1 MYYFLKNICN
11 NNSNTI
17 IFARIIFKR
26 MKNLQIQI
34 EVSPELFSKN
44 PTSSE
49 LGQNILSKSIEMI
62 SEMGFEAFT
71 FKKLGEEIQS
81 PESSIY
87 RYFNNKHNLLVY
99 LTSWYWS
106 WIEYELVFATTNVQ
120 SPKERL
126 LRCIHILTKPTMEDT
141 EIPYI
146 NEVLLNNIIISESIK
161 SYHTKNVDEE
171 NNKGYFKSYKMVVKR
186 VSDILL
192 EINPNFA
199 YAHMLIS
206 TVIEGA
212 HHQKYFAEHLPSLT
226 DSNNENNTIEGFY
239 TEMVLNF
246 IK

>member
-1 MYYFLKNICN
+1 
-11 NNSNTI
+11 
-17 IFARIIFKR
+17 

-34 EVSPELFSKN
+34 EVSQELFSKN

-49 LGQNILSKSIEMI
+49 LGQNILSKSIKMI

-120 SPKERL
+120 SPKERF
-126 LRCIHILTKPTMEDT
+126 LRCIQILTKPTMEDT

-171 NNKGYFKSYKMVVKR
+171 NKKGYFKSYKKVVQR

-192 EINPNFA
+192 EIKPEFP
-199 YAHMLIS
+199 YPHMLIS

-212 HHQKYFAEHLPSLT
+212 HHQKYFAIHLPSLT
-226 DSNNENNTIEGFY
+226 NTNKENNTIEKFY

>member
-1 MYYFLKNICN
+1 
-11 NNSNTI
+11 
-17 IFARIIFKR
+17 

-34 EVSPELFSKN
+34 DVSQELFSKN

-49 LGQNILSKSIEMI
+49 FGQNILSKSIEMI
-62 SEMGFEAFT
+62 SEMAFEAFT

-106 WIEYELVFATTNVQ
+106 WIEYELVFATTNIE

-126 LRCIHILTKPTMEDT
+126 LRCIHVLTKPTMEDT
-141 EIPYI
+141 TIPYI
-146 NEVLLNNIIISESIK
+146 NEVLLHNIIISESIK

-226 DSNNENNTIEGFY
+226 DSNNENNTIEEFY

>member
-1 MYYFLKNICN
+1 
-11 NNSNTI
+11 
-17 IFARIIFKR
+17 
-26 MKNLQIQI
+26 
-34 EVSPELFSKN
+34 
-44 PTSSE
+44 
-49 LGQNILSKSIEMI
+49 MI

-120 SPKERL
+120 SPKERF
-126 LRCIHILTKPTMEDT
+126 LRCIQILTKPTMEDT

-146 NEVLLNNIIISESIK
+146 NEVLLNNIIIAESIK

-171 NNKGYFKSYKMVVKR
+171 NKKGYFKSYKKVVQR

-192 EINPNFA
+192 EIKPEFP
-199 YAHMLIS
+199 YPHMLIS

-212 HHQKYFAEHLPSLT
+212 HHQKYFAIHLPSLT
-226 DSNNENNTIEGFY
+226 NTNKENNTIEKFY